1 MQLYSAGHYTLATE
15 ILERLEIDTYFTSE
29 LKSVDFLCLLG
40 MCRLKSGDKG
50 GAFEALTNALEIDP
64 EHKQALETLDSI

>member
-1 MQLYSAGHYTLATE
+1 
-15 ILERLEIDTYFTSE
+15 LEVDRYFTSE

-40 MCRLKSGDKG
+40 MCRIKTGDKG

-64 EHKQALETLDSI
+64 EHKQALESLDLI